1 MRHHLLLAGVLL
13 ATTGFTGCGR
23 QNSSDTA
30 EVVYNCPANAAD
42 IDALKNEI
50 PAFTAESRITIKLN
64 PFTGQDKLYAM
75 MAAGQAPDIFYTNT
89 TMRDRL
95 AAEGRLL
102 DLRTVSSGDPF
113 VHRLWPA
120 VIANGTSPDSGWYS
134 LGNWS
139 FTLGVYYNRDLFD
152 AARLPY
158 PDTAWTWETM
168 RMLARRLTVDANGD
182 GVPERFGVFIG
193 SHFVE
198 AIEQMNGADIRPN
211 TLLASLPEASAEAF
225 TKYLALMEE
234 QLMPDIRR
242 VQAMGMQPVQLLQSG
257 KVAMLVEA
265 VPHQMLIETLA
276 IRWGV
281 APLPRFAGKP
291 PRYFRTSS
299 GGLSISSGTRF
310 PEAAWQG
317 VKWIVGK
324 ASIYQPNPVLRDLD
338 FVGGWERRYPRLAGS
353 GFRDVWNLSLE
364 HDGGDPRF
372 FVRFSSWTSGS
383 ILERLQPYLDRLWA
397 REIGVNDVRSALPEI
412 NAHAARDLQDLLQRE
427 GIKPAFRRVIEREL
441 RNLER
446 GTAQ

>member
-1 MRHHLLLAGVLL
+1 MKRLLLLTGALIT
-13 ATTGFTGCGR
+13 ATWLPGCGR
-23 QNSSDTA
+23 QNAGGTA
-30 EVVYNCPANAAD
+30 EVVYNCPANASD
-42 IDALKNEI
+42 IDALKSEI
-50 PAFTAESRITIKLN
+50 PAFTAESHVVLTLN

-102 DLRTVSSGDPF
+102 DLRTVSKGDPF
-113 VHRLWPA
+113 VERLWPA
-120 VIANGTSPDSGWYS
+120 VITNGTSPDSGWYS

-152 AARLPY
+152 AAGLPY

-168 RMLARRLTVDANGD
+168 RGLARRLTLDADGD
-182 GVPERFGVFIG
+182 GTPERFGIFIG

-198 AIEQMNGADIRPN
+198 ALEQMNGAGIRPN
-211 TLLASLPEASAEAF
+211 TLLASLPDPSAGAF
-225 TKYLALMEE
+225 EKYLALMVEG
-234 QLMPDIRR
+234 LMPDIRR

-257 KVAMLVEA
+257 RVAMLVEA

-291 PRYFRTSS
+291 PKYFRTSS
-299 GGLSISSGTRF
+299 GGLSISSSTRF
-310 PEAAWQG
+310 PEAAWQS

-338 FVGGWERRYPRLAGS
+338 FVGGWERRYPRLPGS
-353 GFRDVWNLSLE
+353 GFREVWTLSLQ

-372 FVRFSSWTSGS
+372 FVRFSSWTSAS

-412 NAHAARDLQDLLQRE
+412 NAHAARDLRDLLQRE

-441 RNLER
+441 ESLER